1 MVHVGKEENER
12 IKVERFGKPDVQH
25 HIEDG
30 WKEPLSSPRPVV
42 THLALHTHQV
52 AGLKGWFDYRH
63 LSCIPLRLG
72 Y

>member
-1 MVHVGKEENER
+1 VVHVGKEENER

-52 AGLKGWFDYRH
+52 AGMV
-63 LSCIPLRLG
+63 
-72 Y
+72 